1 LDDLLRKSALYT
13 EKIGERMLI
22 EQKRQYNLKR
32 QMNEKAEALEDE
44 DEAVEVKAGKKR
56 SKNSKGS
63 KQRRKRAETEE
74 PDEEEDRPLGQPAE
88 ITGAK
93 LRDYQLQGVAW
104 MAGLYQNNM
113 NGILA
118 DEMGLGYDQIFHLFL
133 LAHSASTGR

>member
-1 LDDLLRKSALYT
+1 MYT

-22 EQKRQYNLKR
+22 EQRRQDKLKKREAQL
-32 QMNEKAEALEDE
+32 KAEGADAEEDE
-44 DEAVEVKAGKKR
+44 GAETKKGKKR

-63 KQRRKRAETEE
+63 SHGRKRAKTEGSTPE
-74 PDEEEDRPLGQPAE
+74 PERPLGQPSE
-88 ITGAK
+88 ITGAI

-118 DEMGLGYDQIFHLFL
+118 DEMGLGFVIHLL
-133 LAHSASTGR
+133 LFFYSSDLD